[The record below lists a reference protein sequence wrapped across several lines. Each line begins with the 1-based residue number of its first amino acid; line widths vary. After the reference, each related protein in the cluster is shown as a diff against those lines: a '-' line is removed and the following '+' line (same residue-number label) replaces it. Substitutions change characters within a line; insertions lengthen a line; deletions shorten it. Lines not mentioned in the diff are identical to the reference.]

1 MIKFNN
7 SWDQLLEDEFNKPY
21 FINLMKFLENEYQE
35 KTIFP
40 KQEDLF
46 NAFKYTKYEDVKVVI
61 LGQDPYHEIG
71 QAHGLAFSVLEGV
84 KFPPSLKNIFK
95 ELNSD
100 LAIKIPKSGNLTKWA
115 NEGVLL
121 LNTVLSVESGK
132 AGSHQNKGWES
143 FTDKIIEVLN
153 KREKPIIFVLWG
165 NYAKSKKK
173 LIGNNH
179 IILEAAHP
187 SPLSAYRGFF
197 GSKPFSQTNRF
208 LEEHGVEPI
217 DWQIDEI

>member
-7 SWDQLLEDEFNKPY
+7 SWDQLLKDEFNKPY
-21 FINLMKFLENEYQE
+21 FINLLNFLEKEYQE

-95 ELNSD
+95 ELNND
-100 LAIKIPKSGNLTKWA
+100 LAIETPKSGNLTKWA

-121 LNTVLSVESGK
+121 LNTVLSVEGGK

-143 FTDKIIEVLN
+143 FTDRIIEVLN
-153 KREKPIIFVLWG
+153 EREKPIIFVLWG
-165 NYAKSKKK
+165 NFAKSKKK
-173 LIGNNH
+173 LISNNH

-187 SPLSAYRGFF
+187 SPLSAYHGFF
-197 GSKPFSQTNRF
+197 GCKHFSKINETLKNNNQK
-208 LEEHGVEPI
+208 EI
-217 DWQIDEI
+217 DWNL

>member
-7 SWDQLLEDEFNKPY
+7 SWDQLLKDEFNKPY
-21 FINLMKFLENEYQE
+21 FINLLNFLEKEYQE

-95 ELNSD
+95 ELNND
-100 LAIKIPKSGNLTKWA
+100 LAIEIPKSGDLTKWS

-121 LNTVLSVESGK
+121 LNTILSVESGK

-143 FTDKIIEVLN
+143 FTDRIIEVLN
-153 KREKPIIFVLWG
+153 ERKEPIIFVLWG

-173 LIGNNH
+173 LINNNH

-187 SPLSAYRGFF
+187 SPLSAYHGFF
-197 GSKPFSQTNRF
+197 GCKHFSKINEILKNNNQK
-208 LEEHGVEPI
+208 EI
-217 DWQIDEI
+217 DWNL

>member
-100 LAIKIPKSGNLTKWA
+100 LAIEIPKSGNLIKWA

-143 FTDKIIEVLN
+143 FTDRIIEVLN

-165 NYAKSKKK
+165 NFAKSKKK

-187 SPLSAYRGFF
+187 SPLSAYHGFF
-197 GSKPFSQTNRF
+197 GCKHFSKINEILKNNNQK
-208 LEEHGVEPI
+208 EI
-217 DWQIDEI
+217 DWNL

>member
-7 SWDQLLEDEFNKPY
+7 SWEQLLEDEFNKPY

-71 QAHGLAFSVLEGV
+71 QAHGLAFSVLEGI

-100 LAIKIPKSGNLTKWA
+100 LAIEIPKSGNLTKWA

-143 FTDKIIEVLN
+143 FTDRIIEVLN

-187 SPLSAYRGFF
+187 SPLSAYHGFLGCKHF
-197 GSKPFSQTNRF
+197 SKINEILKNNNQK
-208 LEEHGVEPI
+208 EI
-217 DWQIDEI
+217 DWNL